1 MLNIP
6 IIYKALGTLLLL
18 EALLLGLCFGMG
30 FYFGEVN
37 HLTFGLPSA
46 LAAVIGACCSTLG
59 AMPKTAWGGATGF

>member
-30 FYFGEVN
+30 F
-37 HLTFGLPSA
+37 
-46 LAAVIGACCSTLG
+46 
-59 AMPKTAWGGATGF
+59 

>member
-37 HLTFGLPSA
+37 HLTFGLP
-46 LAAVIGACCSTLG
+46 
-59 AMPKTAWGGATGF
+59 